1 MRFRLP
7 NIDNF
12 SFWLGIIL
20 ASLVWWVISM
30 LRPAFQQLRTNFRAR
45 QAEKKQKKHAFDS
58 IEEHYRQMLLIQAQ
72 GLHLAAPLF
81 SLDEIIEPPRLLAPP
96 PRVEPGL
103 PLFNEDI
110 VDVTVP
116 YLPAWPELA
125 AIYQAPT
132 LTLSEALSGNSDIVL
147 VGQTGMGKT
156 VALASLASRLARREP
171 QEGLPPDT
179 IPFLIHIADLDLPIK
194 KDNPLNGLID
204 FVAEKAPVFDLPR
217 IPDFIRRVFSEGKA
231 LLLLDGT
238 DELTPDGLKNAV
250 DFIRAIKRTYPKTRM
265 ITTAS
270 SEYLDG
276 LVSLNFIPFALSAWS
291 SDQRVAFL
299 EKWGDLWK
307 QHVAVETWAQSS
319 DQVDPLLLN
328 GWLIGDSRVST
339 PLEFTLKVWAA
350 YAGDIRGPSLIDA
363 LDTHVRRLTP
373 LNTPREALESLA
385 LQVNLAAEPIFDP
398 RKAREWVK
406 SFEPNEPEPI
416 EEPVQLENKETKP
429 GKKDQKDQP
438 KSPSLGLITKMAESG
453 LLSQH
458 RNNHM
463 RFMHPIFGGFLAGRL
478 LAIYTDAVLEQPP
491 WIGKYLAMQFLAAQG
506 DATSLSNAL
515 VSQMDRPLSRNLLIV
530 GRWLRD
536 APMQAAWRGQAMA
549 KLAELL
555 QQNGQPLG
563 LRGQALAA
571 FVRCG
576 DPGSFVLFRQL
587 LASQDPELLQLAAMG
602 SGALRD
608 VKSTEMLTSL
618 LNHPSPNVQR
628 AACLGLASIGTTAAM
643 DALASALLHGD
654 ENLRRSAAEAMS
666 IHPGE
671 GHKMLREGA
680 GMKEDL
686 NVRRA
691 VAFGLGRI
699 HQPWADELLN
709 QIQLE
714 DDQWVVRNAAMEMLE
729 DRRKPNTH
737 IPRRIPPPSESPW
750 LIAFAGKQGLGI
762 SPDVPPTDL
771 LLLALKSEDLEVRL
785 AALPYLRMLTKEGVF
800 GALYQAMYAGVPE
813 LREAVFQT
821 ISEMAARGVDLP
833 DPVQFGVGY

>member
-45 QAEKKQKKHAFDS
+45 QTEKKQKKHAFDS
-58 IEEHYRQMLLIQAQ
+58 IEEHYRQMILIQSQ

-81 SLDEIIEPPRLLAPP
+81 SLDEILEPPLLLAPP

-103 PLFNEDI
+103 PLSNEDI

-125 AIYQAPT
+125 SIYQAPT

-156 VALASLASRLARREP
+156 VALASLASRLSRREP

-179 IPFLIHIADLDLPIK
+179 IPFLIHVADLDLPIK
-194 KDNPLNGLID
+194 KDNLLNGLID

-291 SDQRVAFL
+291 SDQRITFL

-328 GWLIGDSRVST
+328 GWLIGDSRGAT

-350 YAGDIRGPSLIDA
+350 YAGDMRGPNLIDA
-363 LDTHVRRLTP
+363 LEAHVRRLTP
-373 LNTPREALESLA
+373 ANTPREALESLA

-416 EEPVQLENKETKP
+416 EEPIVADNKDTRA

-453 LLSQH
+453 LLRQH

-478 LAIYTDAVLEQPP
+478 LAVYTDAVLEQPP

-515 VSQMDRPLSRNLLIV
+515 VSQVDRPLSRNLLIV
-530 GRWLRD
+530 ARWLRD
-536 APMQAAWRGQAMA
+536 APVQAAWRGQAMA
-549 KLAELL
+549 KLAELM

-576 DPGSFVLFRQL
+576 DPGSVVLFRQL
-587 LASQDPELLQLAAMG
+587 LASHDSELLQLAALG

-608 VKSTEMLTSL
+608 VKSTELLTSL

-628 AACLGLASIGTTAAM
+628 AVCLGLASIGTTAAM

-666 IHPGE
+666 IHPIE

-680 GMKEDL
+680 GLKEDL

-709 QIQLE
+709 KLQLE
-714 DDQWVVRNAAMEMLE
+714 DDQWVVRNAALEMLE
-729 DRRKPNTH
+729 DRHKPNLH

-785 AALPYLRMLTKEGVF
+785 ASLPYLRMLTKEGVF
-800 GALYQAMYAGVPE
+800 GALYQAMYAGEPE

-821 ISEMAARGVDLP
+821 ISEMAARGVEVP